1 MVEGVRNRE
10 GATRAKF
17 SGSGYAATLLPK
29 EVPMAGHGGKRE
41 GAGRPP
47 GPNRTFS
54 SAAEFL
60 LWTINNI
67 HASPL
72 LRLKAAIAL
81 LQHGRPGGVKSQ
93 RQEAAQA
100 AACGAFEPPAAPR
113 LRVVDEDGGG
123 EK

>member
-10 GATRAKF
+10 GGHARKIF
-17 SGSGYAATLLPK
+17 RFGLCCHPAAK

-123 EK
+123 E